1 MNLRAALALICLT
14 AAGHAQEKTT
24 AIRAGV
30 LIDGTGAAP
39 LKNAVILVQGE
50 RIVKV
55 GTGLAIPGNV
65 EVIDLSTKTVL
76 PGFIDAHTHL
86 TSQNGSERTLDRMS
100 TTGADF
106 SLVGAINAR

>member
-1 MNLRAALALICLT
+1 MNLRAALALLCLT

-24 AIRAGV
+24 AIRAGT

-55 GTGLAIPGNV
+55 GAGLAIPANA
-65 EVIDLSTKTVL
+65 EVIDLSAKTLL
-76 PGFIDAHTHL
+76 PGFIDAHTHI
-86 TSQNGSERTLDRMS
+86 TSQNGSERTIDRTSS
-100 TTGADF
+100 TG
-106 SLVGAINAR
+106 